1 MVGTSACCVC
11 ADRGVAAAS
20 LVLSGKDLVD
30 TDLVKRGG
38 VFSDFFFFFK
48 VLPQGIYLTS
58 FIK

>member
-38 VFSDFFFFFK
+38 VFSDFFFFLK
-48 VLPQGIYLTS
+48 YSPKGYI
-58 FIK
+58 

>member
-38 VFSDFFFFFK
+38 VFSDFFFFKSTPPRDIFNQ
-48 VLPQGIYLTS
+48 LH
-58 FIK
+58 